1 MRRALHNAAI
11 AGDADITHALI
22 AAGADVDAENEDK
35 MTALSYAAWQ
45 NEARIVTLLVA
56 AKADFE
62 CDGSIPGLGR
72 KGMKPIHM
80 ASRKGSKK
88 EPKIESVHA
97 LILAKACVTCQDDSG
112 YTPLHYAVE
121 GGDEVVV
128 KMLLDANASLN
139 LNAETLTVDRSGD
152 KCKMTALCSAAWQ
165 DGHGGVVN
173 LLIAAKADFEC
184 DGSIPGL
191 GRKGMKP
198 IHMASRK
205 GSKKEP
211 KIDSVH
217 ALILAKACVTCQ
229 DDSGSTP
236 LMYAAAGGDERVVKM
251 LLDANA
257 SLNMNVARMTSGGE
271 TALHLAA
278 AYDVLLQVTMKNI
291 CFSFANPTLDLE
303 YVGACRTLL
312 PPPHSAH
319 TQVQLHSQTG
329 TNTKIVNTC

>member
-1 MRRALHNAAI
+1 MHNAAI

-22 AAGADVDAENEDK
+22 AAGADLDAENEDK

-62 CDGSIPGLGR
+62 CVGSIPGLKR
-72 KGMKPIHM
+72 
-80 ASRKGSKK
+80 
-88 EPKIESVHA
+88 
-97 LILAKACVTCQDDSG
+97 T
-112 YTPLHYAVE
+112 
-121 GGDEVVV
+121 
-128 KMLLDANASLN
+128 
-139 LNAETLTVDRSGD
+139 
-152 KCKMTALCSAAWQ
+152 
-165 DGHGGVVN
+165 
-173 LLIAAKADFEC
+173 
-184 DGSIPGL
+184 
-191 GRKGMKP
+191 GMKP

-236 LMYAAAGGDERVVKM
+236 LMYAAAGGDECVVKM

-257 SLNMNVARMTSGGE
+257 SLNMNVAKMTSGGE

-278 AYDVLLQVTMKNI
+278 AYDVLVQVTMKNI
-291 CFSFANPTLDLE
+291 CFSYSNPSPLDLE
-303 YVGACRTLL
+303 YVGACRPLL
-312 PPPHSAH
+312 PLPHSAH
-319 TQVQLHSQTG
+319 TQVQLHSH
-329 TNTKIVNTC
+329 